1 MSVFRIALYQVSIIP
16 GYLVS
21 NQDSIILRLNPSSH
35 FVSGFGVSL
44 LNLVAR
50 RCRVPARAQHHQR
63 LPGEAQSP
71 ETFALPQHCS
81 AADLQVQ
88 SLFVVQS
95 SQKIAPNCFLNGPT
109 TASIF
114 VFSIKYY
121 KFYNNGLF
129 FVLFRSFSHSSIKY
143 ISNFNIVNRKSVD
156 GVLGIRTRDRRRVG
170 ADETTPPST

>member
-95 SQKIAPNCFLNGPT
+95 SQQIAPNCFLNGPT

-114 VFSIKYY
+114 VYFCLFS
-121 KFYNNGLF
+121 LF
-129 FVLFRSFSHSSIKY
+129 NQTLQILQQINVKNVHPVYGARS
-143 ISNFNIVNRKSVD
+143 
-156 GVLGIRTRDRRRVG
+156 RTHDFQNMSCF
-170 ADETTPPST
+170 P